1 MFTSLVTCVPNYDRL
16 YKVRK
21 LLELVLPKFE
31 SVYTLHKE
39 LSLDEA
45 LIKFNGRLV
54 FKQYMKDKTT
64 KGFVLRD
71 ATNGYI
77 YRLEIYTGKNEILD
91 AVTGLCSA

>member
-1 MFTSLVTCVPNYDRL
+1 MVTCVPNYDRL

-21 LLELVLPKFE
+21 LLDLVLPKFE

-54 FKQYMKDKTT
+54 FKQYMKDRTT

-71 ATNGYI
+71 AMNGYI
-77 YRLEIYTGKNEILD
+77 YRLEIYTGKNEKLD
-91 AVTGLCSA
+91 AVTGLRSA